1 MDEPISVRQWQKLY
15 RTGSFDYS
23 DYSTLERLGWRS
35 WEFSAKTLA
44 DRTKQLSQVV
54 MGITSP
60 YILDNFSI
68 SFRRLPTRF
77 RKLYDEV
84 GFCALREENNDKTFL
99 VLLNNPYY
107 RRKWSLFT
115 GRYGE
120 DAPEF
125 DCWDVRELLEYIAQ
139 ISPELERNMIS
150 PIVAEKR
157 AASVYA
163 HIFHGESGEISIY
176 RDGDHRYSFRAK
188 RDGREHIIIVSSDRK
203 DLPSGFLP
211 EQAAFI
217 KGLYVYSPDPR
228 FPIPQKA
235 ESKTSK
241 REEVER

>member
-1 MDEPISVRQWQKLY
+1 MDEPISVRQWQELY

-68 SFRRLPTRF
+68 SFRRLYTRF
-77 RKLYDEV
+77 GKLYDEV
-84 GFCALREENNDKTFL
+84 GFCALRAEDNDKTFL

-125 DCWDVRELLEYIAQ
+125 DCWDVRELLVYIAQ
-139 ISPELERNMIS
+139 ISPELEQNVKS

-157 AASVYA
+157 AAMVYA
-163 HIFHGESGEISIY
+163 HIFHGESGETSIY
-176 RDGDHRYSFRAK
+176 RDGDHRYSYRAK

-211 EQAAFI
+211 EQVAFI

-228 FPIPQKA
+228 FPIPQRT
-235 ESKTSK
+235 ESKSFK
-241 REEVER
+241 RGELER